1 MNRFEDTF
9 NTQIMASPEGAT
21 AISLPMEKPLEGQS
35 PKIQNPVIDIAKG
48 VKSPKTEQMLKMN
61 QQTQEGIENE

>member
-9 NTQIMASPEGAT
+9 NTQIMASPEGAAAT
-21 AISLPMEKPLEGQS
+21 SLHMEKPMEGQS
-35 PKIQNPVIDIAKG
+35 PKLQNPAIDIAKG
-48 VKSPKTEQMLKMN
+48 NKSPKTEQTLKMN